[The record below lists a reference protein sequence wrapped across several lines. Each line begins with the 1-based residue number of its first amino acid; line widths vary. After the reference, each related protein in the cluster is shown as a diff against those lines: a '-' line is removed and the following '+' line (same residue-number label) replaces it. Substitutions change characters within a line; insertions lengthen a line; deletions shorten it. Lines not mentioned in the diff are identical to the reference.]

1 MPICTPLGSAFP
13 LVLHPPVEQV
23 LHTHNVMHTCT
34 HHSTHTAT
42 HCDMYTHAR
51 ARNPEPQA
59 GPRARPLCA
68 SRCMECHGW
77 VHTQA
82 CMRPRRAARCVGPR
96 FRRRG
101 CARVQWC
108 MPALFRMHA
117 PRIYRPSRPF
127 LICRPTLT
135 KALCKPYFDMPLSC
149 RPSQP
154 FLMCRPTQM
163 KALRTPYSDMPLCTV
178 AVLPTHGGSLPT
190 RDGSMNSANSVV
202 LHLFGG
208 RPGDS
213 VDLHL
218 LDIWP
223 RKGATFE
230 STGLHSLRYSYLEQQ
245 LSLLRLLF

>member
-23 LHTHNVMHTCT
+23 LHT
-34 HHSTHTAT
+34 
-42 HCDMYTHAR
+42 
-51 ARNPEPQA
+51 
-59 GPRARPLCA
+59 
-68 SRCMECHGW
+68 
-77 VHTQA
+77 
-82 CMRPRRAARCVGPR
+82 
-96 FRRRG
+96 
-101 CARVQWC
+101 QWC

-135 KALCKPYFDMPLSC
+135 KALCKPYSDMPLSC

-154 FLMCRPTQM
+154 FLMCRPTQT

-190 RDGSMNSANSVV
+190 RDGSMNSVV

-230 STGLHSLRYSYLEQQ
+230 STGLHSLRYHDLIGDKIRIAVHACNLRRGGSRSVIAAADPALF
-245 LSLLRLLF
+245 SL

>member
-13 LVLHPPVEQV
+13 LVLHPPGEQV

-51 ARNPEPQA
+51 ATQ
-59 GPRARPLCA
+59 PRAPGRS
-68 SRCMECHGW
+68 SRAPTVRLAVHGW

-135 KALCKPYFDMPLSC
+135 KALCKPYSDMPLSC

-154 FLMCRPTQM
+154 VLMCRPTQT
-163 KALRTPYSDMPLCTV
+163 KALCTPYSDMPLCTV

-190 RDGSMNSANSVV
+190 CDGPMNSVV

-213 VDLHL
+213 VDSPIGYMATQRC
-218 LDIWP
+218 DI
-223 RKGATFE
+223 
-230 STGLHSLRYSYLEQQ
+230 
-245 LSLLRLLF
+245 